1 VHPDEEARV
10 SVRDENIRDDSTSFE
25 VERHTDDQPPR
36 DDIIEP
42 DDLDASEIADE
53 LEGSPDATGLD
64 VGANRVDDPD
74 PFHRDDEPPRAA
86 TSTEDLPE
94 SQGYDAD
101 VADRLAEDG
110 GTVPLADE
118 ERGGL

>member
-1 VHPDEEARV
+1 V
-10 SVRDENIRDDSTSFE
+10 SVRDENVRDDSTSFE

-42 DDLDASEIADE
+42 DDIDAAEIADE
-53 LEGSPDATGLD
+53 LEGPGGGGLD
-64 VGANRVDDPD
+64 VGAGRVDDPD

-86 TSTEDLPE
+86 TSAEDLPE

-101 VADRLAEDG
+101 VADQLAEDAG
-110 GTVPLADE
+110 APSLEDE
-118 ERGGL
+118 ERA